1 MTKKYVDNCIYLL
14 SARGILKIGDLKIE
28 EDCIIRET
36 IDITVQNLIE
46 Y

>member
-1 MTKKYVDNCIYLL
+1 MTTKNVDNCIYLL

-28 EDCIIRET
+28 EDCFIGET
-36 IDITVQNLIE
+36 IDIAVQKLIG